1 LPKKGT
7 PKRKLVKLRSNQ
19 EFQAVFVEGR
29 RIHGKGLHLLY
40 RRDPTE
46 GSRESARFGIAVG
59 RKYGGAVWRNRIRR
73 ALRLEI
79 RPFVSHFPKD
89 FQIVMSVLVAA
100 KEMPVTALRQEAK
113 VLIEKSLKVIA
124 KR

>member
-1 LPKKGT
+1 LPKKGSH
-7 PKRKLVKLRSNQ
+7 RLRSNQ

-46 GSRESARFGIAVG
+46 GVVRETARFGIAVG

-79 RPFVSHFPKD
+79 RPFISEFPKD
-89 FQIVMSVLVAA
+89 FQVVMSVLLAA
-100 KEMPVTALRQEAK
+100 KAMPVAVLRQEAK
-113 VLIEKSLKVIA
+113 VLIEKSLRAIA
-124 KR
+124 KQ

>member
-1 LPKKGT
+1 MPKKGT
-7 PKRKLVKLRSNQ
+7 HRLRSNQ

-40 RRDPTE
+40 RRDPAE
-46 GSRESARFGIAVG
+46 GERDSARFGIAVG

-79 RPFVSHFPKD
+79 RPFIYKFPKE
-89 FQIVMSVLVAA
+89 FQVVVSVLLSA
-100 KEMPVTALRQEAK
+100 KSMPVAVLREEAK
-113 VLIEKSLKVIA
+113 VLIEKSLKAIA
-124 KR
+124 KQ